1 MIARRMAF
9 AGMLLCSVV
18 LGGCPRRPCPER
30 SVSLVELVDQHNAN
44 ASRIRKLWARA
55 RIRVTL
61 SDESGLRLAWGST
74 SALAPSNGY
83 VMLSKE
89 PVFSPSGPGPSD
101 RVNFVLIGREM
112 SDLFRLGLDA
122 RSGLYYFWYRLGDR
136 GEAWYGR
143 TEYAGAPKA
152 ESMPIDPTQLVE
164 ILCVTELPQL
174 RPGAMPTVVMTLQ
187 SDPCAY
193 VVRYIKPQPV
203 TGHLKIWREVYFRWD
218 DERPRRPFRVKL
230 YDPSGRCRVTAEVGK
245 YKPIEWDGPD
255 DRGPIMPTDIR
266 MTWPAIRNVQN
277 ASSIHVILSDVSAVK
292 EDWSQSVF
300 NFWDGLP
307 AVDEHQVDEA
317 YGPIEERPTP

>member
-152 ESMPIDPTQLVE
+152 ESMPIDPTQLVDQAPAGHGAPE
-164 ILCVTELPQL
+164 DLAGGLLPLGRRAPAASFPREAL
-174 RPGAMPTVVMTLQ
+174 RSVRPMP
-187 SDPCAY
+187 
-193 VVRYIKPQPV
+193 R
-203 TGHLKIWREVYFRWD
+203 
-218 DERPRRPFRVKL
+218 
-230 YDPSGRCRVTAEVGK
+230 
-245 YKPIEWDGPD
+245 
-255 DRGPIMPTDIR
+255 DRGGR
-266 MTWPAIRNVQN
+266 QVQ
-277 ASSIHVILSDVSAVK
+277 AD
-292 EDWSQSVF
+292 
-300 NFWDGLP
+300 
-307 AVDEHQVDEA
+307 
-317 YGPIEERPTP
+317 